1 MANDYKSPWVKDSE
15 EKNDLPEGIRRPA
28 DYVEPKKAAPKRNPE
43 REKAEWEATPENVR
57 KPQGV
62 DLNTFG
68 LRDAID
74 KNVRM
79 MTEKEMAEERAAE
92 REKRAAMLQ
101 PKEQKKEESKVVST
115 TDNQTGQR
123 SSQAAASASVK
134 STTSRQP
141 AETKSMNFTV
151 LNGQEMREKIKD
163 FINTDSEMLKSISPE
178 GREELNRLFNN
189 PKTAEEM
196 KSKMFLI
203 ADTGGQP
210 TIHPLTMQ
218 ESIKLNMLEGQER
231 EKYAASLIE
240 KDLASPKSQLEVA
253 KIVDNLN
260 SDYGNDIIARQGVAG
275 HQLQVSNI
283 HVHDQEK
290 LFDGMVSRFA
300 PGADVD
306 SQRADMKDKYL
317 MTAVVDGQ
325 NVQKHITRQQFDEFS
340 ALPQDQKL
348 AKFNEIFG
356 IQYGNSI
363 AVADKQQANSQDI
376 KINSQQAGND
386 VKAILAGKDWYQ
398 RMTANGYQPTLENV
412 RISKEADGTAYMTVA
427 VNGEDTKTRITDAD
441 YSKLLASREPGQ
453 DIARQQNNV
462 YQVAQSPMELLLQ
475 LLANLLGFNFFN
487 SASTAQQAQQQQR
500 TAPNVA
506 DRKAVIEGQGLEP
519 VLRTHASELAAANF
533 EQLDMN
539 NRETGQTV
547 HRGMG
552 L

>member
-1 MANDYKSPWVKDSE
+1 ME
-15 EKNDLPEGIRRPA
+15 L
-28 DYVEPKKAAPKRNPE
+28 KKYE
-43 REKAEWEATPENVR
+43 
-57 KPQGV
+57 
-62 DLNTFG
+62 
-68 LRDAID
+68 
-74 KNVRM
+74 
-79 MTEKEMAEERAAE
+79 
-92 REKRAAMLQ
+92 
-101 PKEQKKEESKVVST
+101 
-115 TDNQTGQR
+115 
-123 SSQAAASASVK
+123 
-134 STTSRQP
+134 
-141 AETKSMNFTV
+141 V
-151 LNGQEMREKIKD
+151 LNGKEIRDKIKD
-163 FINTDSEMLKSISPE
+163 FINTDSEILKSISPE
-178 GREELNRLFNN
+178 DRAELNRVFNN

-210 TIHPLTMQ
+210 VIHPLTMQ
-218 ESIKLNMLEGQER
+218 ESIKLNVLEEQKR

-240 KDLASPKSQLEVA
+240 KDLAVPNSQVT

-260 SDYGNDIIARQGVAG
+260 SDYGYDIIARQGVDG

-356 IQYGNSI
+356 VQDGNSI
-363 AVADKQQANSQDI
+363 AVANKQQANSQDI
-376 KINSQQAGND
+376 RINGQQAGND
-386 VKAILAGKDWYQ
+386 VKAILADKDWYQ
-398 RMTANGYQPTLENV
+398 RMTANGYQPSLGNV

-427 VNGEDTKTRITDAD
+427 VNGEDTKTRITNAE
-441 YSKLLASREPGQ
+441 YNKLLASREPGQ
-453 DIARQQNNV
+453 DIARQQNNG
-462 YQVAQSPMELLLQ
+462 YQMAQSPLNLLLQ
-475 LLANLLGFNFFN
+475 LLVNLLGFNFFS
-487 SASTAQQAQQQQR
+487 SASTAQQVHPQQR

-506 DRKAVIEGQGLEP
+506 ERKDVVEGQSLGP

-533 EQLDMN
+533 EQLDN
-539 NRETGQTV
+539 NDRETGQAV
-547 HRGMG
+547 YRGMG

>member
-1 MANDYKSPWVKDSE
+1 ME
-15 EKNDLPEGIRRPA
+15 L
-28 DYVEPKKAAPKRNPE
+28 KRYE
-43 REKAEWEATPENVR
+43 
-57 KPQGV
+57 
-62 DLNTFG
+62 
-68 LRDAID
+68 
-74 KNVRM
+74 
-79 MTEKEMAEERAAE
+79 
-92 REKRAAMLQ
+92 
-101 PKEQKKEESKVVST
+101 
-115 TDNQTGQR
+115 
-123 SSQAAASASVK
+123 
-134 STTSRQP
+134 
-141 AETKSMNFTV
+141 V
-151 LNGQEMREKIKD
+151 LNGKEIRDKIKD
-163 FINTDSEMLKSISPE
+163 FINSDSEILKSISPE
-178 GREELNRLFNN
+178 DRAELNRVFNN

-203 ADTGGQP
+203 ADIGGRSM
-210 TIHPLTMQ
+210 IYPLTMQ
-218 ESIKLNMLEGQER
+218 ETIKLNILEDQKR

-300 PGADVD
+300 PGADAD

-317 MTAVVDGQ
+317 MTAVVDGK
-325 NVQKHITRQQFDEFS
+325 NVQKHITKQQFDEFS
-340 ALPQDQKL
+340 ALPQNEKL

-356 IQYGNSI
+356 VKDGNSI
-363 AVADKQQANSQDI
+363 VVTDKQQANSQDI
-376 KINSQQAGND
+376 RINGLQAGND
-386 VKAILAGKDWYQ
+386 VKAILSDKDWFQ
-398 RMTANGYQPTLENV
+398 RMTANGYQPTLGNV

-427 VNGEDTKTRITDAD
+427 VNGEDTKTRITDTE
-441 YSKLLASREPGQ
+441 YNKLLASRENGQ
-453 DIARQQNNV
+453 NVARLQNNS
-462 YQVAQSPMELLLQ
+462 YQMAQSPMLMLLQ
-475 LLANLLGFNFFN
+475 LLVNLLGMNFFTP
-487 SASTAQQAQQQQR
+487 SSTVQQAQQQQR

-547 HRGMG
+547 HRGIGM
-552 L
+552 

>member
-1 MANDYKSPWVKDSE
+1 MELKRYEVLSGKE
-15 EKNDLPEGIRRPA
+15 IR
-28 DYVEPKKAAPKRNPE
+28 D
-43 REKAEWEATPENVR
+43 
-57 KPQGV
+57 
-62 DLNTFG
+62 
-68 LRDAID
+68 
-74 KNVRM
+74 
-79 MTEKEMAEERAAE
+79 
-92 REKRAAMLQ
+92 
-101 PKEQKKEESKVVST
+101 
-115 TDNQTGQR
+115 
-123 SSQAAASASVK
+123 
-134 STTSRQP
+134 
-141 AETKSMNFTV
+141 
-151 LNGQEMREKIKD
+151 KIKD

-178 GREELNRLFNN
+178 DRAELNRVFNN

-203 ADTGGQP
+203 ADIGGRSM
-210 TIHPLTMQ
+210 IYPLTMQ
-218 ESIKLNMLEGQER
+218 ESIKLNMLEDKER

-240 KDLASPKSQLEVA
+240 KDLAAPNSQVT

-290 LFDGMVSRFA
+290 LFDGMVSHFA
-300 PGADVD
+300 PGTDAD

-356 IQYGNSI
+356 VQDGNSI

-376 KINSQQAGND
+376 RINGLQAGND
-386 VKAILAGKDWYQ
+386 VKAILADKDWYQ
-398 RMTANGYQPTLENV
+398 RMTANGHQPTLGNV

-427 VNGEDTKTRITDAD
+427 VNGEDTKTRITDAE
-441 YSKLLASREPGQ
+441 YNKLLASREPGQ
-453 DIARQQNNV
+453 DIARRQNNG
-462 YQVAQSPMELLLQ
+462 YQMAQSPLNLLLQ
-475 LLANLLGFNFFN
+475 LLVNLLGFNFFS
-487 SASTAQQAQQQQR
+487 SASTAQQAQPQQR
-500 TAPNVA
+500 PAPNVA

-533 EQLDMN
+533 EQLDN
-539 NRETGQTV
+539 NDRENGQAV
-547 HRGMG
+547 HRGIGM
-552 L
+552 

>member
-1 MANDYKSPWVKDSE
+1 ME
-15 EKNDLPEGIRRPA
+15 L
-28 DYVEPKKAAPKRNPE
+28 KKYE
-43 REKAEWEATPENVR
+43 
-57 KPQGV
+57 
-62 DLNTFG
+62 
-68 LRDAID
+68 
-74 KNVRM
+74 
-79 MTEKEMAEERAAE
+79 
-92 REKRAAMLQ
+92 
-101 PKEQKKEESKVVST
+101 
-115 TDNQTGQR
+115 
-123 SSQAAASASVK
+123 
-134 STTSRQP
+134 
-141 AETKSMNFTV
+141 V
-151 LNGQEMREKIKD
+151 LNGKEIRDKIKD
-163 FINTDSEMLKSISPE
+163 FINSDSEILKSISPE
-178 GREELNRLFNN
+178 DRAELNRVFNN

-203 ADTGGQP
+203 ADIGGRSM
-210 TIHPLTMQ
+210 IYPLTMQ
-218 ESIKLNMLEGQER
+218 ESIKLNMLEDQER

-240 KDLASPKSQLEVA
+240 KDLAAPNSQVT

-275 HQLQVSNI
+275 HQFQISNI

-325 NVQKHITRQQFDEFS
+325 NVQKHITKQQFDEFS

-356 IQYGNSI
+356 VKDGNSI
-363 AVADKQQANSQDI
+363 VVADKQQANSQDI
-376 KINSQQAGND
+376 RINGLQAGND
-386 VKAILAGKDWYQ
+386 VKAILADKDWFQ
-398 RMTANGYQPTLENV
+398 RMTTNGYQPTLGNV

-427 VNGEDTKTRITDAD
+427 VNGEDTKTRITDAEFN
-441 YSKLLASREPGQ
+441 KLLVSREAGQ
-453 DIARQQNNV
+453 NVARRQNNG
-462 YQVAQSPMELLLQ
+462 YQMAQSPLNLLLQ
-475 LLANLLGFNFFN
+475 LLVNLLGFNFFS
-487 SASTAQQAQQQQR
+487 SASTAQQVQPQQR

-506 DRKAVIEGQGLEP
+506 ERKDVVEGQSLGP

-539 NRETGQTV
+539 NREPGQTV

>member
-1 MANDYKSPWVKDSE
+1 ME
-15 EKNDLPEGIRRPA
+15 L
-28 DYVEPKKAAPKRNPE
+28 KRYE
-43 REKAEWEATPENVR
+43 
-57 KPQGV
+57 
-62 DLNTFG
+62 
-68 LRDAID
+68 
-74 KNVRM
+74 
-79 MTEKEMAEERAAE
+79 
-92 REKRAAMLQ
+92 
-101 PKEQKKEESKVVST
+101 
-115 TDNQTGQR
+115 
-123 SSQAAASASVK
+123 
-134 STTSRQP
+134 
-141 AETKSMNFTV
+141 V
-151 LNGQEMREKIKD
+151 LNGKEIRDKIKD
-163 FINTDSEMLKSISPE
+163 FINSDSEILKSISPE
-178 GREELNRLFNN
+178 DRAELNRVFNN

-203 ADTGGQP
+203 ADIGGRSM
-210 TIHPLTMQ
+210 IYPLTMQ
-218 ESIKLNMLEGQER
+218 ETIKLNILEDQKR

-300 PGADVD
+300 PGANAD

-317 MTAVVDGQ
+317 MTAVVDGK
-325 NVQKHITRQQFDEFS
+325 NVQKHITKQQFDEFS
-340 ALPQDQKL
+340 ALPQNEKL

-356 IQYGNSI
+356 VKDGNSI
-363 AVADKQQANSQDI
+363 VVTDKQQANSQDI
-376 KINSQQAGND
+376 RINGLQAGND
-386 VKAILAGKDWYQ
+386 VKAILSDKDWFQ
-398 RMTANGYQPTLENV
+398 RMTANGYQPTLGNV

-427 VNGEDTKTRITDAD
+427 VNGEDTKTRITDTE
-441 YSKLLASREPGQ
+441 YNKLLASRENGQ
-453 DIARQQNNV
+453 NVARLQNNS
-462 YQVAQSPMELLLQ
+462 YQMAQSPMLMLLQ
-475 LLANLLGFNFFN
+475 LLVNLLGMNFFTP
-487 SASTAQQAQQQQR
+487 SSTVQQAQQQQR

-547 HRGMG
+547 HRGIGM
-552 L
+552 